1 MKEKVSNMK
10 TLEKISSFAG
20 KYFALLVILIAVIA
34 YLIPETFLPFRS
46 YITLLLG
53 VVMFGMGLTLK
64 AVDFKLILTNPK
76 PVLIGVAAQFVIM
89 PLVAFAI
96 AYMLQLPNE
105 LAAGL
110 VLLGSVP
117 GGTASNVMVYLA
129 KGNVPLSITMTSF
142 STLLAPLMTPVLLL
156 WLAGQWMPVN
166 VMDMFMSIVQVIIVP
181 IVLGLLIKKLLPTVV
196 EKSANVVPLISVL
209 AIIIIVSAVVAG
221 NVNNIASAGL
231 LVFVGVFLHNGAGL
245 LLGYFTG
252 KMMKL
257 SRSDCRA
264 ISIEVGMQNSGL
276 GVALATAH
284 LGPLAALPSALGAVW
299 HNISGP
305 IIATI
310 WSKNAADSEEEEMEA
325 IPLESKPSQV

>member
-1 MKEKVSNMK
+1 MK